1 MNPNTVIKAIHR
13 VCNGHCEYDIKLS
26 ESTKSVYCTLYLG
39 EVNTS
44 FRISDHYSKKKALRT
59 FVYQKNTKT
68 KSAERFIRNAVKDLY
83 RKSLY
88 IKIENLG
95 LDAVYGMQACSL

>member
-1 MNPNTVIKAIHR
+1 MNPATVVKAIHR

-39 EVNTS
+39 EVSTS

-68 KSAERFIRNAVKDLY
+68 KSAERFIRNAVKDLH

-88 IKIENLG
+88 TAIENLG
-95 LDAVYGMQACSL
+95 LDAVYNQVACSI

>member
-1 MNPNTVIKAIHR
+1 MNPATVVKAIHK
-13 VCNGHCEYDIKLS
+13 VCNGYCEYDIKLS

-39 EVNTS
+39 EVSTS

-68 KSAERFIRNAVKDLY
+68 KSAERFIRNAVKDLH

-88 IKIENLG
+88 TAIENLG
-95 LDAVYGMQACSL
+95 LDAVYSQVACSI

>member
-1 MNPNTVIKAIHR
+1 MNPATVVKAINR
-13 VCNGHCEYDIKLS
+13 VCNGYCEYEIKLS

-39 EVNTS
+39 EVSTS

-88 IKIENLG
+88 TAIESVG
-95 LDAVYGMQACSL
+95 LDAVYSINQCAV

>member
-13 VCNGHCEYDIKLS
+13 VCDGQCDYDIKFS
-26 ESTKSVYCTLYLG
+26 ESTKSVFCTLSLRG
-39 EVNTS
+39 VNTS
-44 FRISDHYSKKKALRT
+44 FRISDHYSKKKTLRT

-88 IKIENLG
+88 TRMENLG
-95 LDAVYGMQACSL
+95 LDAVYGMQACSV

>member
-1 MNPNTVIKAIHR
+1 MNPATVVKAINR
-13 VCNGHCEYDIKLS
+13 VCNGYCEYEIKLS

-39 EVNTS
+39 EVSTS

-68 KSAERFIRNAVKDLY
+68 KSAERFIRNAVKDLH
-83 RKSLY
+83 RKTLY
-88 IKIENLG
+88 TAIENLG
-95 LDAVYGMQACSL
+95 LDAVYSQVACSI

>member
-44 FRISDHYSKKKALRT
+44 FRISEHYSKKKALRT

-68 KSAERFIRNAVKDLY
+68 KSAERFIRNAVKDLH

-88 IKIENLG
+88 TAIESLG
-95 LDAVYGMQACSL
+95 LDAVCDKMVCSV

>member
-1 MNPNTVIKAIHR
+1 MNPNTVIKAR
-13 VCNGHCEYDIKLS
+13 HCEYDIKLS

-44 FRISDHYSKKKALRT
+44 FRISEHYSKKKALRT

-68 KSAERFIRNAVKDLY
+68 KSAERFIRNAVKDLH

-88 IKIENLG
+88 TAIESLG
-95 LDAVYGMQACSL
+95 LDAVYDKMVCSV

>member
-1 MNPNTVIKAIHR
+1 MTQETVIKAINR
-13 VCNGHCEYDIKLS
+13 VCNGHCEYDIRLS

-39 EVNTS
+39 EVATS
-44 FRISDHYSKKKALRT
+44 FRVSDHYSSKRKLRA
-59 FVYQKNTKT
+59 FIYQKNTKT

-88 IKIENLG
+88 TTIESIG
-95 LDAVYGMQACSL
+95 LDAVYSLPQCAV

>member
-44 FRISDHYSKKKALRT
+44 FRISEHYSKKKALRT

-68 KSAERFIRNAVKDLY
+68 KSAERFIRNAVKDLH

-88 IKIENLG
+88 TAIESLG
-95 LDAVYGMQACSL
+95 LDAVYDKMVCSV